1 MKWAGILSDPKQHVL
16 VIEKD
21 REIKGFGGYGKS
33 RDEDALKRVG
43 EVYAI
48 YLDHTVF
55 GAGLGTILLGELEK
69 ALRENNFTSATLWV
83 LATNVQARK
92 FYEAKGWTLDGR
104 EKIEIKDGTKLVEV
118 RYRKE
123 LKLKK

>member
-1 MKWAGILSDPKQHVL
+1 M
-16 VIEKD
+16 IEKD